1 MSLIFLS
8 LILEVLQDVGYL
20 NIDGQLV
27 VFTAKGIGTDQL
39 IKFLTYIGSHSVDKR
54 LVLAVAS
61 SLKVL
66 IDQLTRLQS
75 IHDRHIDVKND
86 HIEVVDR
93 VRCSDLECLHSVFR
107 TNDHLKVVF

>member
-20 NIDGQLV
+20 NIDSQLV
-27 VFTAKGIGTDQL
+27 VFTAKRIRTDQL
-39 IKFLTYIGSHSVDKR
+39 IGLLTYIGSHSVYKR

-107 TNDHLKVVF
+107 TNDYLKVVF